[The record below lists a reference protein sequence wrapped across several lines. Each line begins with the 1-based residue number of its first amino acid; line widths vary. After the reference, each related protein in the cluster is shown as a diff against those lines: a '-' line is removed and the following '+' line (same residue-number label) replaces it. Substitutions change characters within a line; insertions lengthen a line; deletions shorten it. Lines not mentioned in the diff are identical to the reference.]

1 MCNGFITHTSAC
13 NGFITSECNESI
25 FWIFLFSR
33 KILKHLAKSWVLHA
47 NIFTIYLKAFINEWT
62 FGSKCFKTET
72 KWKSISY
79 NYTNLDQYMTPI
91 ETTLILVLMSSW
103 IIWLASIEMKVLLKM
118 LKKVRKIVNWFLIN
132 LLVWTPTSPL
142 EPTLMVLLVLVSSCN
157 IWLGSTGQKCFKNWK
172 KLKLIS
178 YNSAR
183 L

>member
-1 MCNGFITHTSAC
+1 MEFWKNCKNENCRVGKIIWGPNLGVYENDILLSVTQVSNGFITHTSAC

-103 IIWLASIEMKVLLKM
+103 IIWLASIEMKV
-118 LKKVRKIVNWFLIN
+118 
-132 LLVWTPTSPL
+132 
-142 EPTLMVLLVLVSSCN
+142 
-157 IWLGSTGQKCFKNWK
+157 
-172 KLKLIS
+172 
-178 YNSAR
+178 
-183 L
+183 

>member
-1 MCNGFITHTSAC
+1 MEFWKNCKNEHCRVGKIIWGSNLGVYENDILLSVTQVSNGFITYTSAC
-13 NGFITSECNESI
+13 NWFITSECNESK
-25 FWIFLFSR
+25 FWICVFSR

-103 IIWLASIEMKVLLKM
+103 IIWLASIEMKV
-118 LKKVRKIVNWFLIN
+118 
-132 LLVWTPTSPL
+132 
-142 EPTLMVLLVLVSSCN
+142 
-157 IWLGSTGQKCFKNWK
+157 
-172 KLKLIS
+172 
-178 YNSAR
+178 
-183 L
+183 